1 MALSISEPESL
12 SLSDG
17 TTVSVSKLPGMSSEE
32 WREQKKMLEENPEEA
47 RRVETFS
54 KDAKAVKSWMQSSC
68 IQEFYQSKMNSGD
81 EVYSN
86 KLLGLEKA
94 PEFAHIFEDVK
105 RGGMTAAMQH
115 SYNEPLM
122 MKINRAVGGI
132 PEEVKDALNKMHT
145 APVTLQ
151 EACKL
156 GDVKAVEDYIKAAG
170 DKCDLENPDSKGVT
184 CLGYAVGA
192 NRIAVV
198 KLLLSKGAKADK
210 CDASGGTALHYA
222 AAYGRKELLECLLKG
237 GLNVNAKTTQGQ
249 TPLAVATKNKQ
260 KDAIDVLKGKGG
272 TM

>member
-1 MALSISEPESL
+1 
-12 SLSDG
+12 
-17 TTVSVSKLPGMSSEE
+17 
-32 WREQKKMLEENPEEA
+32 
-47 RRVETFS
+47 
-54 KDAKAVKSWMQSSC
+54 
-68 IQEFYQSKMNSGD
+68 
-81 EVYSN
+81 
-86 KLLGLEKA
+86 
-94 PEFAHIFEDVK
+94 
-105 RGGMTAAMQH
+105 
-115 SYNEPLM
+115 M

-145 APVTLQ
+145 SPVTLQ

-156 GDVKAVEDYIKAAG
+156 GDVKADEDYIKAAG

-237 GLNVNAKTTQGQ
+237 GLDVNAKTTQGQ
-249 TPLAVATKNKQ
+249 TPLALATKNKQ
-260 KDAIDVLKGKGG
+260 KDAIDL
-272 TM
+272 